1 MGLKVIKFSS
11 SWCGPCKVMSPIY
24 DKISKMEKYKNVN
37 FLSYDIEEDED
48 GIELVEQFKI
58 KNVPTIVFADENNNV
73 IRKIIGL
80 VQEDNLIEM
89 LNEVIEHGL

>member
-11 SWCGPCKVMSPIY
+11 SWCGPCKVMAPIY
-24 DKISKMEKYKNVN
+24 DKISKMEKYENVK
-37 FLSYDIEEDED
+37 FLSYDIEEDEE

-80 VQEDNLIEM
+80 VQEDNLIEI
-89 LNEVIEHGL
+89 LNEVIENGL